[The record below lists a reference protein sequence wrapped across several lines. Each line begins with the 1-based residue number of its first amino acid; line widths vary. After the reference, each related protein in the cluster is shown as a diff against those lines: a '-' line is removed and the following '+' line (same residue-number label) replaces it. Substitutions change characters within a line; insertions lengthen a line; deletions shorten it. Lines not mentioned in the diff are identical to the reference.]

1 MRKLVVVSEDDDGA
15 LSVKKSSKKY
25 IKRDM
30 SEVKRSL
37 IVQANISRLLNIQK
51 SIYSFNNRQRV
62 REWIENIHL
71 DK

>member
-1 MRKLVVVSEDDDGA
+1 MRKLVVVSEDDDVA

-62 REWIENIHL
+62 RE
-71 DK
+71 